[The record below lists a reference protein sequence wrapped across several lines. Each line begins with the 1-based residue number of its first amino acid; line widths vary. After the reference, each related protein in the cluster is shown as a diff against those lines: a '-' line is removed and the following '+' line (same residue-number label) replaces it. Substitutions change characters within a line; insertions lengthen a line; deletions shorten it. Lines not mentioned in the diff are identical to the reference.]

1 MPSQVAVSTYFFLF
15 CCCDPVW
22 DLGLVFFETLLEATW
37 DDCHCLVIRLSL
49 VFHGF
54 IGPVFAFSPCF
65 PLFIGTSGELLRAFS
80 SSMLLHK
87 FFFDPYDLNDLF
99 PSPIKG
105 WVPFRDITGVF
116 RALTLPFWFP
126 FSRPLL

>member
-1 MPSQVAVSTYFFLF
+1 M
-15 CCCDPVW
+15 
-22 DLGLVFFETLLEATW
+22 G
-37 DDCHCLVIRLSL
+37 RLSL
-49 VFHGF
+49 SCHSFVPGLSWLYWPH
-54 IGPVFAFSPCF
+54 VCLF
-65 PLFIGTSGELLRAFS
+65 PLSPLMYRHKWRTFKGVS